1 MTGETLNTI
10 LCCFV
15 AVFYCCCVGQG
26 RPCSGA
32 RVLSRVEWT
41 QAQARMGR
49 NSDWDWGGTEA
60 VINRIAGEENFLEEI
75 PEVNHISV

>member
-1 MTGETLNTI
+1 MW
-10 LCCFV
+10 
-15 AVFYCCCVGQG
+15 A
-26 RPCSGA
+26 RADPA
-32 RVLSRVEWT
+32 RVLSGPRPG
-41 QAQARMGR
+41 QARMGR